1 MQRFGFLL
9 IPGFSMLSLAAAVE
23 PLRMANAQAEEELYQ
38 WDFLSWDNTS
48 VNASNNM
55 VTAPTIDVDQ
65 VKMLD
70 VLLVVA
76 GINVATYGDDVF
88 FAWLRQASRQVD
100 LLGSTSTG
108 ALLLAKAKL
117 LRHKT
122 CTIHWEYVDSF
133 REQFPDVWMSG
144 ELYEFDGSLF
154 TCSGG
159 SAGLDMMLQIIADQ
173 HGYELALLVA
183 EQYMHPHIR
192 PPHQDQRMRLQ
203 SRLNI
208 NNPRLIKALDIMR
221 QNLEAPL
228 TCQELADASNMS
240 ARQMERLFKQY
251 LHQSPGQY
259 YLHLRLEKTQQLLRQ
274 SSLSVLQ
281 VATAC
286 GFSSTSYLAR
296 CYQKKYACSPRQERA
311 RNSNRYNLFLCCV
324 MGHF

>member
-65 VKMLD
+65 VKILD

-144 ELYEFDGSLF
+144 ELYEFDGNLF

-221 QNLEAPL
+221 QNVEAPL

-311 RNSNRYNLFLCCV
+311 RNSNR
-324 MGHF
+324 

>member
-208 NNPRLIKALDIMR
+208 TNPRLIKALDIMR

-311 RNSNRYNLFLCCV
+311 RNSNR
-324 MGHF
+324 

>member
-65 VKMLD
+65 VKILD

-144 ELYEFDGSLF
+144 ELYEFDGNLF

-228 TCQELADASNMS
+228 TCQGLADASNMS

-311 RNSNRYNLFLCCV
+311 RNSNR
-324 MGHF
+324 

>member
-38 WDFLSWDNTS
+38 WDFLSWGNTS

-76 GINVATYGDDVF
+76 AINVATYGDDVF

-311 RNSNRYNLFLCCV
+311 RNSNR
-324 MGHF
+324 

>member
-1 MQRFGFLL
+1 MQRFGFFLV
-9 IPGFSMLSLAAAVE
+9 PGFSMLSLAAAVE
-23 PLRMANAQAEEELYQ
+23 PLRMANAQAEDELYQ
-38 WDFLSWDNTS
+38 WEFLSWDDLPVS
-48 VNASNNM
+48 ASNQM
-55 VTAPTIDVDQ
+55 VTASTINLGQ
-65 VKMLD
+65 IKELD
-70 VLLVVA
+70 VLLIVA
-76 GINVATYGDDVF
+76 GINVSSYGDDVF
-88 FAWLRQASRQVD
+88 FAWLRQAARQVN

-108 ALLLAKAKL
+108 SLLLAKAKL

-144 ELYEFDGSLF
+144 ELYEFDGNLF

-183 EQYMHPHIR
+183 EQYMHPQIR

-208 NNPRLIKALDIMR
+208 NNPRLVKAIDIMR
-221 QNLEAPL
+221 HNLDVPL

-251 LHQSPGQY
+251 LQHSPGQY
-259 YLHLRLEKTQQLLRQ
+259 YLHLRLEKTRQLLRQ

-311 RNSNRYNLFLCCV
+311 RNSNR
-324 MGHF
+324 

>member
-1 MQRFGFLL
+1 MQRFGFFLV
-9 IPGFSMLSLAAAVE
+9 PGFSMLSLAAAVE
-23 PLRMANAQAEEELYQ
+23 PLRMANAQAQEELYQ
-38 WDFLSWDNTS
+38 WEFLSWDDIPVS
-48 VNASNNM
+48 ASNQM
-55 VTAPTIDVDQ
+55 VTAPTINVDQ
-65 VKMLD
+65 VKVLD
-70 VLLVVA
+70 VLLIVA

-88 FAWLRQASRQVD
+88 FAWLRQAARQVD

-108 ALLLAKAKL
+108 SLLLAKAKL

-183 EQYMHPHIR
+183 EQYMHPHVR

-208 NNPRLIKALDIMR
+208 NNPRLIKAIDFMR
-221 QNLEAPL
+221 QNLDAPL

-251 LHQSPGQY
+251 LQHSPGQY

-296 CYQKKYACSPRQERA
+296 CYQKKYDCSPRQERA
-311 RNSNRYNLFLCCV
+311 RNSNR
-324 MGHF
+324 

>member
-1 MQRFGFLL
+1 
-9 IPGFSMLSLAAAVE
+9 V
-23 PLRMANAQAEEELYQ
+23 
-38 WDFLSWDNTS
+38 
-48 VNASNNM
+48 AS
-55 VTAPTIDVDQ
+55 
-65 VKMLD
+65 
-70 VLLVVA
+70 
-76 GINVATYGDDVF
+76 YGNDKF

-108 ALLLAKAKL
+108 SLLLAKAKL

-144 ELYEFDGSLF
+144 ELYEFDGNLF

-159 SAGLDMMLQIIADQ
+159 SAGLDMMLQIIADK

-208 NNPRLIKALDIMR
+208 NNPRLIKAIDIMR
-221 QNLEAPL
+221 QNLEVPL

-240 ARQMERLFKQY
+240 ARQMERLFKQH
-251 LHQSPGQY
+251 LQQSPGQY

-281 VATAC
+281 IATAC

-296 CYQKKYACSPRQERA
+296 CYQKKYTCSPRQERA
-311 RNSNRYNLFLCCV
+311 RNSNR
-324 MGHF
+324 

>member
-1 MQRFGFLL
+1 MQRFGFFLV
-9 IPGFSMLSLAAAVE
+9 PGFSMLSLAAAVE
-23 PLRMANAQAEEELYQ
+23 PLRMANAQAQEELYQ
-38 WDFLSWDNTS
+38 WEFLSWDDIPVS
-48 VNASNNM
+48 ASNQM
-55 VTAPTIDVDQ
+55 VTAPTINVDQ
-65 VKMLD
+65 VKVLD
-70 VLLVVA
+70 VLLIVA

-88 FAWLRQASRQVD
+88 FAWLRQAARQVD

-108 ALLLAKAKL
+108 SLLLAKAKL

-144 ELYEFDGSLF
+144 ELYEFDGTLF

-208 NNPRLIKALDIMR
+208 NNPRLIKAIDFMR
-221 QNLEAPL
+221 QNLDAPL
-228 TCQELADASNMS
+228 TCQELANASNIS
-240 ARQMERLFKQY
+240 ARQMERLFNQY
-251 LHQSPGQY
+251 LQQSPGQY

-296 CYQKKYACSPRQERA
+296 CYQKKYGCSPRQERA
-311 RNSNRYNLFLCCV
+311 RNSNR
-324 MGHF
+324 

>member
-1 MQRFGFLL
+1 
-9 IPGFSMLSLAAAVE
+9 
-23 PLRMANAQAEEELYQ
+23 MANAQAAEELYQ

-88 FAWLRQASRQVD
+88 FAWLRQVSRQVD

-144 ELYEFDGSLF
+144 ELYEFDGNLF

-221 QNLEAPL
+221 QNLEVPL

-311 RNSNRYNLFLCCV
+311 RNSNR
-324 MGHF
+324 

>member
-23 PLRMANAQAEEELYQ
+23 PLRMANAQAAEELYQ

-65 VKMLD
+65 VKILD

-144 ELYEFDGSLF
+144 ELYEFDGNLF

-221 QNLEAPL
+221 QNLEVPL

-311 RNSNRYNLFLCCV
+311 RNSNR
-324 MGHF
+324 

>member
-23 PLRMANAQAEEELYQ
+23 PLRMANAQAAEELYQ

-65 VKMLD
+65 VKILD

-88 FAWLRQASRQVD
+88 FAWLRQVSRQVD

-144 ELYEFDGSLF
+144 ELYEFDGNLF

-251 LHQSPGQY
+251 LYQSPGQY

-311 RNSNRYNLFLCCV
+311 RNSNR
-324 MGHF
+324 

>member
-1 MQRFGFLL
+1 MQRFGFFLV
-9 IPGFSMLSLAAAVE
+9 PGFSMLSLAAAVE
-23 PLRMANAQAEEELYQ
+23 PLRMANAQAQEELYQ
-38 WDFLSWDNTS
+38 WEFLSWDDIPVS
-48 VNASNNM
+48 ASNQM
-55 VTAPTIDVDQ
+55 VTAPTINVDQ
-65 VKMLD
+65 VKVLD
-70 VLLVVA
+70 VLLIVA

-88 FAWLRQASRQVD
+88 FAWLRQAARQVD

-108 ALLLAKAKL
+108 SLLLAKAKL

-183 EQYMHPHIR
+183 EQYMHPPIR
-192 PPHQDQRMRLQ
+192 PPPQDQRMRLQ

-208 NNPRLIKALDIMR
+208 NNPRLIKAIDFMR
-221 QNLEAPL
+221 QNLDAPL

-251 LHQSPGQY
+251 LQHSPGQY

-296 CYQKKYACSPRQERA
+296 CYQKKYDCSPRQERA
-311 RNSNRYNLFLCCV
+311 RNSNR
-324 MGHF
+324 

>member
-65 VKMLD
+65 VKILD

-311 RNSNRYNLFLCCV
+311 RNSNR
-324 MGHF
+324 

>member
-55 VTAPTIDVDQ
+55 VTAPTIDLDQ
-65 VKMLD
+65 VKILD

-144 ELYEFDGSLF
+144 ELYEFDGNLF

-311 RNSNRYNLFLCCV
+311 RNSNR
-324 MGHF
+324 

>member
-65 VKMLD
+65 VKILD

-144 ELYEFDGSLF
+144 ELYEFDGNLF

-311 RNSNRYNLFLCCV
+311 RNSNR
-324 MGHF
+324 

>member
-23 PLRMANAQAEEELYQ
+23 PLRRANAQAEEELYQ

-65 VKMLD
+65 VKILD

-311 RNSNRYNLFLCCV
+311 RNSNR
-324 MGHF
+324 

>member
-48 VNASNNM
+48 VNASNNI

-65 VKMLD
+65 VKILD

-144 ELYEFDGSLF
+144 ELYEFDGNLF

-311 RNSNRYNLFLCCV
+311 RNSNR
-324 MGHF
+324 

>member
-9 IPGFSMLSLAAAVE
+9 VPGFSMLSLASAVE
-23 PLRMANAQAEEELYQ
+23 PLRMANAQAEDELYQ
-38 WDFLSWDNTS
+38 WDFLSWDNMPVS
-48 VNASNNM
+48 ASNSM
-55 VTAPTIDVDQ
+55 VTASTINLDQ
-65 VKMLD
+65 VKILD

-76 GINVATYGDDVF
+76 GINVASYGDELF

-100 LLGSTSTG
+100 LLGATSTG
-108 ALLLAKAKL
+108 SLLLAKAKL

-251 LHQSPGQY
+251 LQQSPGQY

-296 CYQKKYACSPRQERA
+296 CYQKKYSCSPRQERA
-311 RNSNRYNLFLCCV
+311 RNSNR
-324 MGHF
+324 

>member
-65 VKMLD
+65 VKILD

-144 ELYEFDGSLF
+144 ELYEFDGNLF

-259 YLHLRLEKTQQLLRQ
+259 YLHLRLEKTQQLIRQ

-311 RNSNRYNLFLCCV
+311 RNSNR
-324 MGHF
+324 

>member
-1 MQRFGFLL
+1 MQRFGFFLV
-9 IPGFSMLSLAAAVE
+9 PGFSMLSLAAAVE
-23 PLRMANAQAEEELYQ
+23 PLRMANAQAQEELYQ
-38 WDFLSWDNTS
+38 WEFLSWDDIPVS
-48 VNASNNM
+48 ASNQM
-55 VTAPTIDVDQ
+55 VTAPTINVDQ
-65 VKMLD
+65 VKVLD
-70 VLLVVA
+70 VLLIVA

-88 FAWLRQASRQVD
+88 FAWLRQAARQVD

-108 ALLLAKAKL
+108 SLLLAKAKL

-208 NNPRLIKALDIMR
+208 NNPRLIKAIDFMR
-221 QNLEAPL
+221 QNLDAPL

-251 LHQSPGQY
+251 LQHSPGQY

-296 CYQKKYACSPRQERA
+296 CYQKKYSCSPRQERA
-311 RNSNRYNLFLCCV
+311 RNSNR
-324 MGHF
+324 

>member
-38 WDFLSWDNTS
+38 WDFLSWDNIS

-65 VKMLD
+65 VKILD

-144 ELYEFDGSLF
+144 ELYEFDGNLF

-311 RNSNRYNLFLCCV
+311 RNSNR
-324 MGHF
+324 

>member
-1 MQRFGFLL
+1 KTTFNETKPTIKAILTKISDKPLVFVGSNMQRFGFLL

-23 PLRMANAQAEEELYQ
+23 PLRMANAQAAEELYQ

-88 FAWLRQASRQVD
+88 FAWLRQVSRQVD

-144 ELYEFDGSLF
+144 ELYEFDGNLF

-173 HGYELALLVA
+173 HGY
-183 EQYMHPHIR
+183 
-192 PPHQDQRMRLQ
+192 
-203 SRLNI
+203 
-208 NNPRLIKALDIMR
+208 
-221 QNLEAPL
+221 
-228 TCQELADASNMS
+228 
-240 ARQMERLFKQY
+240 
-251 LHQSPGQY
+251 
-259 YLHLRLEKTQQLLRQ
+259 
-274 SSLSVLQ
+274 
-281 VATAC
+281 
-286 GFSSTSYLAR
+286 
-296 CYQKKYACSPRQERA
+296 
-311 RNSNRYNLFLCCV
+311 
-324 MGHF
+324 

>member
-23 PLRMANAQAEEELYQ
+23 PLRMANAQAAEELYQ

-88 FAWLRQASRQVD
+88 FAWLRQVSRQVD

-144 ELYEFDGSLF
+144 ELYEFDGNLF

-251 LHQSPGQY
+251 LYQSPGQY

-311 RNSNRYNLFLCCV
+311 RNSNR
-324 MGHF
+324 

>member
-55 VTAPTIDVDQ
+55 VTAPTMDVDQ

-311 RNSNRYNLFLCCV
+311 RNSNR
-324 MGHF
+324 

>member
-88 FAWLRQASRQVD
+88 FAWLRQVSRQVD

-144 ELYEFDGSLF
+144 ELYEFDGNLF

-251 LHQSPGQY
+251 LLQSPGQY

-311 RNSNRYNLFLCCV
+311 RNSNR
-324 MGHF
+324 

>member
-1 MQRFGFLL
+1 MRRFGFLL
-9 IPGFSMLSLAAAVE
+9 VPGFSMLSLASAVE
-23 PLRMANAQAEEELYQ
+23 PLRMANAQAQKELYE
-38 WDFLSWDNTS
+38 WEFLSWNSLPVD
-48 VNASNNM
+48 ASNKM
-55 VTAPTIDVDQ
+55 ATAPTMKLEDI
-65 VKMLD
+65 KTLD

-76 GINVATYGDDVF
+76 GVNVAKYGDQDF
-88 FAWLRQASRQVD
+88 FAWLRQAARQVS
-100 LLGSTSTG
+100 LLGATSTG
-108 ALLLAKAKL
+108 TLLLAKAKL

-144 ELYEFDGSLF
+144 ELYEFDSDLL

-173 HGYELALLVA
+173 HGHELALLVA

-208 NNPRLIKALDIMR
+208 SNPRLIKAIDIMR
-221 QNLEAPL
+221 QNLEAPF
-228 TCQELADASNMS
+228 TCQQLAQASNMS
-240 ARQMERLFKQY
+240 SRQMERLFKQH
-251 LHQSPGQY
+251 LQQSPGQY

-286 GFSSTSYLAR
+286 GFTSTSYLAR
-296 CYQKKYACSPRQERA
+296 CYQKKFGCSPRQERA
-311 RNSNRYNLFLCCV
+311 RISNR
-324 MGHF
+324 

>member
-1 MQRFGFLL
+1 MQRFGFFLV
-9 IPGFSMLSLAAAVE
+9 PGFSMLSLAAALE
-23 PLRMANAQAEEELYQ
+23 PLRMANAQAGDELYQ
-38 WDFLSWDNTS
+38 WEFLSWDGDP
-48 VNASNNM
+48 VGASNQM
-55 VTAPTIDVDQ
+55 VTAPTLGLEQ
-65 VKMLD
+65 VKELD

-76 GINVATYGDDVF
+76 GINVASYGDDYL
-88 FAWLRQASRQVD
+88 FAWLRQAARQVD

-159 SAGLDMMLQIIADQ
+159 SAGLDMMLQIISDQ
-173 HGYELALLVA
+173 HGHELALLVA

-208 NNPRLIKALDIMR
+208 NNPRLIKAIDIMR
-221 QNLEAPL
+221 QNLEVPL
-228 TCQELADASNMS
+228 TCQQLADASNMS
-240 ARQMERLFKQY
+240 ARQMERLFKQH
-251 LHQSPGQY
+251 LQQSPGQY

-296 CYQKKYACSPRQERA
+296 CYQKKYGCSPRQERA
-311 RNSNRYNLFLCCV
+311 RNSNR
-324 MGHF
+324 

>member
-65 VKMLD
+65 VKILD

-133 REQFPDVWMSG
+133 REQFTDVWMSG
-144 ELYEFDGSLF
+144 ELYEFDGNLF

-173 HGYELALLVA
+173 HGYELALQVA

-311 RNSNRYNLFLCCV
+311 RNSNR
-324 MGHF
+324 

>member
-65 VKMLD
+65 VKILD

-76 GINVATYGDDVF
+76 GINVATYGDGVF

-144 ELYEFDGSLF
+144 ELYEFDGNLF

-311 RNSNRYNLFLCCV
+311 RNSNR
-324 MGHF
+324 

>member
-38 WDFLSWDNTS
+38 WDFLSWGNTS

-259 YLHLRLEKTQQLLRQ
+259 YLHLRLEKTQHLLRQ

-311 RNSNRYNLFLCCV
+311 RNSNR
-324 MGHF
+324 

>member
-208 NNPRLIKALDIMR
+208 NNPRLFKALDIMR

-311 RNSNRYNLFLCCV
+311 RNSNR
-324 MGHF
+324 

>member
-1 MQRFGFLL
+1 MQRFGFFLV
-9 IPGFSMLSLAAAVE
+9 PGFSMLSLAAAVE
-23 PLRMANAQAEEELYQ
+23 PLRMANAQAEDELYQ
-38 WDFLSWDNTS
+38 WEFLSWDDLPVS
-48 VNASNNM
+48 ASNQM
-55 VTAPTIDVDQ
+55 VTASTINLGQ
-65 VKMLD
+65 IKELD
-70 VLLVVA
+70 VLLIVA
-76 GINVATYGDDVF
+76 GINVSSYGDDVF
-88 FAWLRQASRQVD
+88 FAWLRQAARQVN

-108 ALLLAKAKL
+108 SLLLAKAKL

-144 ELYEFDGSLF
+144 ELYEFDGNLF

-208 NNPRLIKALDIMR
+208 NNPRLVKAIDIMR
-221 QNLEAPL
+221 HNLDVPL

-251 LHQSPGQY
+251 LQHSPGQY
-259 YLHLRLEKTQQLLRQ
+259 YLHLRLEKTRQLLRQ

-286 GFSSTSYLAR
+286 GFSSTY
-296 CYQKKYACSPRQERA
+296 
-311 RNSNRYNLFLCCV
+311 
-324 MGHF
+324 

>member
-173 HGYELALLVA
+173 HGIGTNCLLFDSTLKFKLYFGPNSFYLFQQAFKEHVFTF
-183 EQYMHPHIR
+183 ESPSITSLQ
-192 PPHQDQRMRLQ
+192 QDLD
-203 SRLNI
+203 SDDDYFK
-208 NNPRLIKALDIMR
+208 LIKYV
-221 QNLEAPL
+221 E
-228 TCQELADASNMS
+228 
-240 ARQMERLFKQY
+240 
-251 LHQSPGQY
+251 
-259 YLHLRLEKTQQLLRQ
+259 
-274 SSLSVLQ
+274 V
-281 VATAC
+281 
-286 GFSSTSYLAR
+286 
-296 CYQKKYACSPRQERA
+296 
-311 RNSNRYNLFLCCV
+311 
-324 MGHF
+324 

>member
-1 MQRFGFLL
+1 MQRFGFFLV
-9 IPGFSMLSLAAAVE
+9 PGFSMLSLAAAVE
-23 PLRMANAQAEEELYQ
+23 PLRMANAQAKDGLYQ
-38 WDFLSWDNTS
+38 WEFLSWDS
-48 VNASNNM
+48 LPVSASNQM
-55 VTAPTIDVDQ
+55 VTTPTINLDQ
-65 VKMLD
+65 VKTLD

-76 GINVATYGDDVF
+76 GINVASYGNDKF

-108 ALLLAKAKL
+108 SLLLAKAKL

-144 ELYEFDGSLF
+144 ELYEFDGNLF

-159 SAGLDMMLQIIADQ
+159 SAGLDMMLKIIADK

-208 NNPRLIKALDIMR
+208 NNPRLIKAIDIMR
-221 QNLEAPL
+221 QNLEVPL

-251 LHQSPGQY
+251 LQQSPGQY

-281 VATAC
+281 IATAC

-311 RNSNRYNLFLCCV
+311 RNSNR
-324 MGHF
+324 

>member
-1 MQRFGFLL
+1 
-9 IPGFSMLSLAAAVE
+9 
-23 PLRMANAQAEEELYQ
+23 
-38 WDFLSWDNTS
+38 
-48 VNASNNM
+48 M

-286 GFSSTSYLAR
+286 GFSSTSYLAC

-311 RNSNRYNLFLCCV
+311 RNSNR
-324 MGHF
+324 

>member
-65 VKMLD
+65 VKMLN

-311 RNSNRYNLFLCCV
+311 RNSNR
-324 MGHF
+324 

>member
-9 IPGFSMLSLAAAVE
+9 IPGFSMLSLAATVE

-311 RNSNRYNLFLCCV
+311 RNSNR
-324 MGHF
+324 